1 MKKILIVVF
10 LAFSI
15 NSYSQV
21 VDSIKNYEIIDSSLN
36 LSINYSEKWREQK
49 TNQSIKSSNDQ
60 NKYTPVIHIES
71 NPNYQTEL
79 NSAPSI
85 VTALIVT
92 KDSSYDVKTV
102 TDESKYLDQIKLE
115 MLQLYGHLQFEDEI
129 NTTIIDNKELRSLKA
144 SVQTMGYLFYQEY
157 ITFLF
162 DKNYITFVLLYSQKD
177 ERDELISL
185 ISFIENQ

>member
-92 KDSSYDVKTV
+92 RDSSYDVKTV

-157 ITFLF
+157 ITFIF

>member
-1 MKKILIVVF
+1 MKKILIVVL
-10 LAFSI
+10 LAFST

-21 VDSIKNYEIIDSSLN
+21 VDSMKNFEIIDSSLN

-49 TNQSIKSSNDQ
+49 TNQSIKSSTGQ

-79 NSAPSI
+79 NSVPSV

-92 KDSSYDVKTV
+92 RDSSYDVKTV
-102 TDESKYLDQIKLE
+102 TDENKYLDQIKLE

-129 NTTIIDNKELRSLKA
+129 QTTTIDNKELRSLKA
-144 SVQTMGYLFYQEY
+144 SVQTMGYFFYQEY

-177 ERDELISL
+177 ERDELVSL

>member
-1 MKKILIVVF
+1 MKKIIIVVF

-21 VDSIKNYEIIDSSLN
+21 VDSMKNYEIIDSSLN

-49 TNQSIKSSNDQ
+49 TNQSTKSSNDQ
-60 NKYTPVIHIES
+60 NKYIPVIHIES
-71 NPNYQTEL
+71 NPNNQTEL
-79 NSAPSI
+79 NSVPSV

-92 KDSSYDVKTV
+92 RDSSYDVKTV
-102 TDESKYLDQIKLE
+102 TDESKYLDQVKLE

-129 NTTIIDNKELRSLKA
+129 NTTIIDNKQLRSLKA
-144 SVQTMGYLFYQEY
+144 SVQTMGYIFYQEY

-162 DKNYITFVLLYSQKD
+162 DKNYITFVLLYTQKD

-185 ISFIENQ
+185 ISFIENE

>member
-1 MKKILIVVF
+1 MKKIIIVVF

-21 VDSIKNYEIIDSSLN
+21 VDSMKNYEIIDSSLN

-49 TNQSIKSSNDQ
+49 TNQSTKSSNDQ
-60 NKYTPVIHIES
+60 NKYIPVIHIES
-71 NPNYQTEL
+71 NPNNQTEL
-79 NSAPSI
+79 NSVPSV

-92 KDSSYDVKTV
+92 RDSSYNVKTV
-102 TDESKYLDQIKLE
+102 TDESKYLDQVKLE

-129 NTTIIDNKELRSLKA
+129 NTTIIDNKQLRSLKA
-144 SVQTMGYLFYQEY
+144 SVQTMGYIFYQEY

-162 DKNYITFVLLYSQKD
+162 DKNYITFVLLYTQKD

-185 ISFIENQ
+185 ISFIENE